1 MSGYRLPRKVVL
13 NQQPA
18 IDWESVYKYFEQ
30 RFIDEHLDDWRHQF
44 LLDSLQPIF
53 SISNYVVGQIINLA
67 SEGEY
72 DA

>member
-30 RFIDEHLDDWRHQF
+30 RFIDEHLDDWRH
-44 LLDSLQPIF
+44 
-53 SISNYVVGQIINLA
+53 
-67 SEGEY
+67 
-72 DA
+72 